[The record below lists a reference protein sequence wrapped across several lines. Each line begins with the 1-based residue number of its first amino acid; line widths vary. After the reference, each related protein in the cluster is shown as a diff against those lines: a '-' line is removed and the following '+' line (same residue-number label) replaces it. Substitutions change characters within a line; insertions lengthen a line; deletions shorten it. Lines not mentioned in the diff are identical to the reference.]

1 MKTSVN
7 PPLISSLQWCVA
19 RRTFSFVL
27 CYLSMCKSVIRQDN
41 LLSRLQIGDLV
52 CKTVW
57 NGVMVVSM
65 ACQTKKAEKKLVNLA
80 HLVYDIIGGFGG

>member
-1 MKTSVN
+1 
-7 PPLISSLQWCVA
+7 
-19 RRTFSFVL
+19 
-27 CYLSMCKSVIRQDN
+27 MCKSVGCFIQSNQDN

-65 ACQTKKAEKKLVNLA
+65 VCQTKKAEKKLVNLA